1 MGRVAYWDAGHVSR
15 EVLYTRKA
23 VEDGMRLCGSTW
35 LVRRMWTLQDL
46 ADGLVK
52 RCPVCWDEV
61 NHQSKRPND
70 CPNCYGTTFD
80 GGYRPLEMRR
90 MVVNENGSDN
100 TEYDNHGTREKFD
113 VTVKMAV
120 EPIYHDGDLLCEVL
134 EMTGTLVTLRGR
146 IFQLDGRVKYQT
158 IQGVVSSNNTEMTT
172 NLQRMLVS
180 QSGTAKLLL
189 PTDFRYS
196 DELWAGAPHSLTVS
210 RDHVC
215 DPPQLMN
222 SDNQSGG
229 KWQSEPSWP

>member
-52 RCPVCWDEV
+52 RCPGCWDEV

-146 IFQLDGRVKYQT
+146 IFQLDGPVKYQT

-172 NLQRMLVS
+172 N
-180 QSGTAKLLL
+180 
-189 PTDFRYS
+189 
-196 DELWAGAPHSLTVS
+196 
-210 RDHVC
+210 
-215 DPPQLMN
+215 
-222 SDNQSGG
+222 
-229 KWQSEPSWP
+229 

>member
-1 MGRVAYWDAGHVSR
+1 MGRVTYWDAGHLSR

-23 VEDGMRLCGSTW
+23 VEDGMKLCGATW

-52 RCPVCWDEV
+52 RCPICWDDV
-61 NHQSKRPND
+61 SHQSKRPND

-90 MVVNENGSDN
+90 LVVNENGSDN

-113 VTVKMAV
+113 VMVKMAV

-134 EMTGTLVTLRGR
+134 EMTGTLVTMRGR
-146 IFQLDGRVKYQT
+146 IFQLDGPVKYQT

-172 NLQRMLVS
+172 NIQRMLVS
-180 QSGTAKLLL
+180 QSGGAKLLL
-189 PTDFRYS
+189 PTDARYA
-196 DELWAGAPHSLTVS
+196 DALWGDAPHSLTIS
-210 RDHVC
+210 RDHVF

-222 SDNQSGG
+222 SDNQNGN
-229 KWQSEPSWP
+229 KWQSAPDWP